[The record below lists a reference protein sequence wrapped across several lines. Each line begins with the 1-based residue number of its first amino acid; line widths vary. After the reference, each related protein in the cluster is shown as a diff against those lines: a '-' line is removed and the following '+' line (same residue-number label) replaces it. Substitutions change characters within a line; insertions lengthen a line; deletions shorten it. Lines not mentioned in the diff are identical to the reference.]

1 MVFRKGYEKRS
12 DCAIETAQWTIL
24 IEGLEALWRMR
35 CGGEIEKWKLLTFAL
50 RETIFCAN
58 LKSYRIT
65 IEWFIFVLRLL
76 EWKLKVFIYCMN
88 GVRLFLGLR
97 SLSSLLLRFPTV
109 HIDLTGNVR
118 YFSDRIKKNPC
129 WASKSVKFRFP
140 KVSLPRRFFRRHL
153 STGLVRQHL
162 CEKWIFL
169 CAEKKHGACFM
180 SSHCDAD
187 AQAPDWPQSKVKMR
201 WQGDN
206 SINNVWHFWHQ
217 AN

>member
-24 IEGLEALWRMR
+24 IEGLEALWRMGR
-35 CGGEIEKWKLLTFAL
+35 GGEIEKWKLLTFAL

-109 HIDLTGNVR
+109 HIDFTGNVR
-118 YFSDRIKKNPC
+118 YFSDRIKKSLLSLKKCQISLP
-129 WASKSVKFRFP
+129 KSVLTKTIFSSS
-140 KVSLPRRFFRRHL
+140 SLDWFGSSTFVWEMDFFMCREKTRSMFHVVAL
-153 STGLVRQHL
+153 WCWCTSPGLASIESENAL
-162 CEKWIFL
+162 T
-169 CAEKKHGACFM
+169 
-180 SSHCDAD
+180 
-187 AQAPDWPQSKVKMR
+187 R
-201 WQGDN
+201 W
-206 SINNVWHFWHQ
+206 
-217 AN
+217 